1 MMYQEKLYMLLPSKA
16 IVCEFCFVLNDNQ
29 AVEGS
34 YLQTDSEF
42 FTK

>member
-1 MMYQEKLYMLLPSKA
+1 MMYQEKLYILLASKA
-16 IVCEFCFVLNDNQ
+16 IVCEFCFVLNNNQ

-34 YLQTDSEF
+34 YIQIDSEF